1 MRIHVFPEQLDLTPG
16 EPASIQVDIF
26 NDRDVIEGFVVSLV
40 GIAAEILSVQPEE
53 LSLFP
58 ESGGS
63 VTIVF
68 SPSLQLAAGKRAAG
82 VRVASTTDAA
92 LSEVVEVPITVAQ
105 RMAVALDVQPQTVT
119 GGGRAHFGLVVENQ
133 GNAKISVTLAG
144 KDPESALEFRMTP
157 ARVDVPPGGRK
168 VCRAVA
174 SGKRPFVGTPVA
186 RVITFSGQGDGG
198 RQETMATFIQRPFAS
213 RGALTF
219 LALLAALAVWVLAL
233 FAGFDKL
240 LAHQTAV
247 TTNASKS
254 TASTAAGGGA
264 GAGAAGSGAGG
275 AAGSASGAGG
285 NGGAGAGGGTLQLSG
300 TVEGA
305 GVQVQAWVSSA
316 PAVGAAATAGVAQAV
331 VAVYPQKNPAQ
342 SAGSAVADAS
352 GAFTI
357 TGLMPGTYLLKASA
371 NGYET
376 LWYPAAP
383 SPAQASAITLA
394 AGATPAPVAITLNGL
409 PGSVAGTVQSV
420 TGPVMGATVAVAG
433 SNQAGVT
440 TGADGTFKLDNLPTP
455 ATDQLTITKAGYPT
469 ATISITLNAGE
480 NLTGQ
485 QYLLSTQGGTVS
497 GTVTDNQGVPL
508 GGAKVT
514 VVSASG
520 AQLGSSTTM
529 ATGSVGYFVVANLP
543 TPATDN
549 VVISATGYI
558 SVTSQISLTA
568 GMPALNLSPQLTPS
582 PLTLSGTVSRAA
594 TPGDPCPPCTL
605 PGVAVQVVGKTGAVT
620 VTTADNGTYS
630 VPNLLPGQYTVAFG
644 VAGYATASLPVTLV
658 PGQNRTESPALTAP
672 AVPIVGADSCYQ
684 LAGSTTVTLTT
695 AAGTAVAG
703 VAKLTLPPGFQGG
716 YTVTN
721 VPSPGTYVLHFTFPT
736 NAKTMETV
744 TVAPGA
750 PAVAGAMPCPGFT
763 PATG

>member
-26 NDRDVIEGFVVSLV
+26 NDRDVIEGFVVALV
-40 GIAAEILSVQPEE
+40 GIAADILSVQPQE

-63 VTIVF
+63 VTVVF
-68 SPSLQLAAGKRAAG
+68 SPSLQLPAGKRAAG
-82 VRVASTTDAA
+82 VRVTSTTDAA
-92 LSEVVEVPITVAQ
+92 LSEAVQIPITVAE
-105 RMAVALDVQPQTVT
+105 RRAVALDVQPQTVT

-133 GNAKISVTLAG
+133 GNAKTSVSLAG
-144 KDPESALEFRMTP
+144 KDPENALEFRMTP

-168 VCRAVA
+168 VSRAVA

-198 RQETMATFIQRPFAS
+198 RQETMATFIQRPLAS

-240 LAHQTAV
+240 LAHQKAV

-254 TASTAAGGGA
+254 TSATTSGGGAGGGA
-264 GAGAAGSGAGG
+264 GGSGAGG
-275 AAGSASGAGG
+275 AGSGSGAGG
-285 NGGAGAGGGTLQLSG
+285 GGGAAGAGTLQLSG

-305 GVQVQAWVSSA
+305 SIQVSAWSSSA
-316 PAVGAAATAGVAQAV
+316 PAVGGPATAGVAQAV
-331 VAVYPQKNPAQ
+331 VALYPQANPAQ
-342 SAGSAVADAS
+342 SVGGAVSDTS
-352 GAFTI
+352 GAFTV
-357 TGLMPGTYLLKASA
+357 TGLMPGTYLIKASA
-371 NGYET
+371 NGYQT

-383 SPAQASAITLA
+383 SPAQATAITLV
-394 AGATPAPVAITLNGL
+394 AGANPAPVAITLTGL
-409 PGSVAGTVQSV
+409 PGSAAGTVQSV

-469 ATISITLNAGE
+469 AMVSITLNPGE

-514 VVSASG
+514 VMSASG

-549 VVISATGYI
+549 VLISATGFT
-558 SVTSQISLTA
+558 SVTSQISLSA
-568 GMPALNLSPQLTPS
+568 DMPTLNLSPQLTPS
-582 PLTLSGTVSRAA
+582 PLTLSGTVNRAT
-594 TPGDPCPPCTL
+594 TPGGPCSPCTL
-605 PGVAVQVVGKTGAVT
+605 QGVAVQVVGKTNSVT
-620 VTTADNGTYS
+620 VTTGANGTYS
-630 VPNLLPGQYTVAFG
+630 VPNLLPGQYTVAFS
-644 VAGYATASLPVTLV
+644 VAGYAPASFTVTLV
-658 PGQNRTESPALTAP
+658 PGQNGTESPVLTAP
-672 AVPIVGADSCYQ
+672 AVSIVGSDTCYQ
-684 LAGSTTVTLTT
+684 LAGSTTITLTT
-695 AAGTAVAG
+695 TSGGAVAG
-703 VAKLTLPPGFQGG
+703 VSKVTLAPGFQGG
-716 YTVTN
+716 YTVAN
-721 VPSPGTYVLHFTFPT
+721 VPSPGTYVLHFTFPAS
-736 NAKTMETV
+736 AKTSETV
-744 TVAPGA
+744 MVQAGVPTA
-750 PAVAGAMPCPGFT
+750 AGAMPCPGL
-763 PATG
+763 TG